1 MEVEQQHDKGGDS
14 KESERE
20 LRKFWNAKTCV
31 ELGLLKARGLVSLKA
46 NENTC
51 FLKLYKTFLYS
62 TIARALLT
70 KSRPPVFI
78 ILGVE
83 LRAKLKSCAH

>member
-14 KESERE
+14 KETERE

-31 ELGLLKARGLVSLKA
+31 ELGLLKTRGLVSLKT

-51 FLKLYKTFLYS
+51 F
-62 TIARALLT
+62 
-70 KSRPPVFI
+70 
-78 ILGVE
+78 
-83 LRAKLKSCAH
+83 

>member
-14 KESERE
+14 KETERE

-51 FLKLYKTFLYS
+51 FLKLYKTFH
-62 TIARALLT
+62 ILLE
-70 KSRPPVFI
+70 PF
-78 ILGVE
+78 
-83 LRAKLKSCAH
+83 LKNHGPLNLSS

>member
-14 KESERE
+14 KETERE

-31 ELGLLKARGLVSLKA
+31 ELGLLKTRGLVSLKT

-51 FLKLYKTFLYS
+51 FNYIKRFYILLEPFLK
-62 TIARALLT
+62 IHG
-70 KSRPPVFI
+70 PPVFI